1 MLTVAGS
8 GILLE
13 QATEKVKEKFIKN
26 AKWGIEG
33 VARCIVTVPL
43 A

>member
-13 QATEKVKEKFIKN
+13 QTAVKVEEKFIKN

-33 VARCIVTVPL
+33 VGCCFVAIPL